1 MTTIRT
7 KRKQITVSHLYMHP
21 IILQGVACQTMSKE
35 ALPERE
41 RERSELKTV
50 LGAEPTLRVMVGL
63 G

>member
-1 MTTIRT
+1 
-7 KRKQITVSHLYMHP
+7 MHP

>member
-21 IILQGVACQTMSKE
+21 IILQGVACQTMSEE

-41 RERSELKTV
+41 REREREREKRIENW
-50 LGAEPTLRVMVGL
+50 LGG
-63 G
+63 